1 MVRGRDDPGGNRTHI
16 GLKCIT
22 KSLNK
27 AIDYYYTDNEKD
39 ENRMVM
45 DKLGSSLQDALKKLV
60 GAGRIDEKTVNE
72 VVKDIQ
78 RAMLQSDVNVKLVMA
93 LSNNIKDR
101 ALNEEVPAGMG
112 AREHVIRIVYQELV
126 NILGG
131 SADIPLKPQ
140 KIMMIGLQ
148 GSGKTTT
155 TAKLARYFQRKGLK
169 PAVVC
174 ADTFRPGAYQQL
186 KTLCEGLN
194 VPFYGEEGNPDAPG
208 IVERG
213 LAEIG
218 KYDVKIVDT
227 AGRHSLEADLIDEME
242 RIHAIAKPDYKLL
255 VLDAGIGQQASEQ
268 ARAFNDSV
276 GISGVVISKLD
287 GTAKGGGA
295 LSAVAETNSAI
306 AFIGVGETPDALEK
320 FEPDRF
326 ISRLLGMGDIKSLVE
341 KAEEAMAEDEMDI
354 ESMMKGKFTLKDMYK
369 QLEAMNKMGPMK
381 QIMQMLPLGGMG
393 VKVSDEAYQVTGD
406 KMIHFRV
413 LMDSMTEEE
422 MLNPRIIGSARIKR
436 ISRGSGCAP
445 EEVRELLKYHKTMQ
459 NAMKG
464 LRGGKFNMKK
474 MMKKMGM

>member
-1 MVRGRDDPGGNRTHI
+1 
-16 GLKCIT
+16 
-22 KSLNK
+22 
-27 AIDYYYTDNEKD
+27 
-39 ENRMVM
+39 MVM

-60 GAGRIDEKTVNE
+60 GAGRIDERTVNE

-78 RAMLQSDVNVKLVMA
+78 RALLQADVNVKLVMKM
-93 LSNNIKDR
+93 SSHIKER
-101 ALNEEVPAGMG
+101 ALKEEVPSGMNP
-112 AREHVIRIVYQELV
+112 REHVIKIVYHELISIV
-126 NILGG
+126 GR

-140 KIMMIGLQ
+140 TIMMIGLQ

-155 TAKLARYFQRKGLK
+155 TSKLSRYFQRKGMK

-186 KTLCEGLN
+186 KTLCDKLN
-194 VPFYGEEGNPDAPG
+194 VPFYGEEGNPDAVG

-213 LAEIG
+213 LAELE
-218 KYDVKIVDT
+218 KNDVLIVDT

-242 RIHAIAKPDYKLL
+242 QIHEIAQPDYKLL
-255 VLDAGIGQQASEQ
+255 VLDGAIGQQASEQ

-295 LSAVAETNSAI
+295 LSAVSETNSAI
-306 AFIGVGETPDALEK
+306 AFIGVGETPDDLEK

-326 ISRLLGMGDIKSLVE
+326 ISRLLGMGDIKSLIE
-341 KAEEAMAEDEMDI
+341 KAEETLSEEDIDMEAMMR
-354 ESMMKGKFTLKDMYK
+354 GRFTLKDMYS

-393 VKVSDEAYQVTGD
+393 AKLSDDAYKVTED
-406 KMIHFRV
+406 KMKGYRV
-413 LMDSMTEEE
+413 LMDSMTDEEL
-422 MLNPRIIGSARIKR
+422 LNPRLIGSARIKR
-436 ISRGSGCAP
+436 ISMGSGSSP
-445 EEVRELLKYHKTMQ
+445 EAVRELLKYHKMMQ

-464 LRGGKFNMKK
+464 LRGGKFNMQK

>member
-1 MVRGRDDPGGNRTHI
+1 
-16 GLKCIT
+16 
-22 KSLNK
+22 
-27 AIDYYYTDNEKD
+27 
-39 ENRMVM
+39 MVM

-60 GAGRIDEKTVNE
+60 GAGRIDERTVTE

-78 RAMLQSDVNVKLVMA
+78 RALLQADVNVKLVMQM
-93 LSNNIKDR
+93 SSHIKER
-101 ALNEEVPAGMG
+101 ALKEEVPSGMNP
-112 AREHVIRIVYQELV
+112 REHVIKIVYQELISIV
-126 NILGG
+126 GR

-140 KIMMIGLQ
+140 TIMMIGLQ

-155 TAKLARYFQRKGLK
+155 TSKLSRYFQRKGLK

-186 KTLCEGLN
+186 KTLCDKLN
-194 VPFYGEEGNPDAPG
+194 VPFYGEVDNPDAVG
-208 IVERG
+208 IVKRG
-213 LAEIG
+213 LAELE
-218 KYDVKIVDT
+218 KNDVLIVDT

-242 RIHAIAKPDYKLL
+242 QIHEIAQPDYKLL
-255 VLDAGIGQQASEQ
+255 VLDGAIGQQASEQ

-295 LSAVAETNSAI
+295 LSAVSETNSAI
-306 AFIGVGETPDALEK
+306 AFIGVGETPDDLEK

-326 ISRLLGMGDIKSLVE
+326 ISRLLGMGDIKSLIE
-341 KAEEAMAEDEMDI
+341 KAEETLSEEDIDMEAMMR
-354 ESMMKGKFTLKDMYK
+354 GRFTLKDMYS

-393 VKVSDEAYQVTGD
+393 AKLSDDAYKVTED
-406 KMIHFRV
+406 KMKGYRV

-422 MLNPRIIGSARIKR
+422 LLNPRLLGSSRIKR
-436 ISRGSGCAP
+436 ISLGSGSSPDA
-445 EEVRELLKYHKTMQ
+445 VRELLKYHKMMQ

-464 LRGGKFNMKK
+464 LRGGKFNMQK

>member
-1 MVRGRDDPGGNRTHI
+1 
-16 GLKCIT
+16 
-22 KSLNK
+22 
-27 AIDYYYTDNEKD
+27 
-39 ENRMVM
+39 MVM

-60 GAGRIDEKTVNE
+60 GAGRIDERTVNE

-78 RAMLQSDVNVKLVMA
+78 RALLQADVNVKLVMKM
-93 LSNNIKDR
+93 SSHIKER
-101 ALNEEVPAGMG
+101 ALKEEVPSGMNP
-112 AREHVIRIVYQELV
+112 REHVIKIVYHELISIV
-126 NILGG
+126 GR

-140 KIMMIGLQ
+140 TIMMIGLQ

-155 TAKLARYFQRKGLK
+155 TSKLSRYFQRKGMK

-186 KTLCEGLN
+186 KTLCDKLN
-194 VPFYGEEGNPDAPG
+194 VPFYGEEGNPDAVG

-213 LAEIG
+213 LLELE
-218 KYDVKIVDT
+218 KNDVLIVDT

-242 RIHAIAKPDYKLL
+242 QIHEIAQPDYKLL
-255 VLDAGIGQQASEQ
+255 VLDGAIGQQASEQ

-295 LSAVAETNSAI
+295 LSAVSETNSAI
-306 AFIGVGETPDALEK
+306 AFIGVGETPDDLEK

-326 ISRLLGMGDIKSLVE
+326 ISRLLGMGDIKSLIE
-341 KAEEAMAEDEMDI
+341 KAEETLSEEDIDMEAMMR
-354 ESMMKGKFTLKDMYK
+354 GRFTLKDMYS

-393 VKVSDEAYQVTGD
+393 AKLSDDAYKVTED
-406 KMIHFRV
+406 KMKGYRV
-413 LMDSMTEEE
+413 LMDSMTDEEL
-422 MLNPRIIGSARIKR
+422 LNPRLIGSARIKR
-436 ISRGSGCAP
+436 ISMGSGSSP
-445 EEVRELLKYHKTMQ
+445 EAVRELLKYHKMMQ

-464 LRGGKFNMKK
+464 LRGGKFNMQK

>member
-1 MVRGRDDPGGNRTHI
+1 
-16 GLKCIT
+16 
-22 KSLNK
+22 
-27 AIDYYYTDNEKD
+27 
-39 ENRMVM
+39 MVM
-45 DKLGSSLQDALKKLV
+45 DKLSNSLQDALKKLV
-60 GAGRIDEKTVNE
+60 GAGRIDERTVND

-78 RAMLQSDVNVKLVMA
+78 RALLQSDVNVKMVMQ
-93 LSNNIKDR
+93 LSKSIKER
-101 ALNEEVPAGMG
+101 ALDEDVPQGMNP
-112 AREHVIRIVYQELV
+112 REHVIRIVYEELMKIV
-126 NILGG
+126 GEG
-131 SADIPLKPQ
+131 TGIPLKPQ

-186 KTLCEGLN
+186 KTLCESLN
-194 VPFYGEEGNPDAPG
+194 VAFYGEEGNPDAVG

-213 LAEIG
+213 LAEID
-218 KYDVKIVDT
+218 KYDVKIIDT
-227 AGRHSLEADLIDEME
+227 AGRHSLENDLIDEME
-242 RIHAIAKPDYKLL
+242 RIHAISSPDYKLL

-268 ARAFNDSV
+268 AKAFNDSV

-295 LSAVAETNSAI
+295 MSAVAATDSSI
-306 AFIGVGETPDALEK
+306 AFIGVGETPEDLEK
-320 FEPDRF
+320 FEADRF
-326 ISRLLGMGDIKSLVE
+326 ISRLLGMGDLRSLME
-341 KAEEAMAEDEMDI
+341 KAEETLSEDELDV

-393 VKVSDEAYQVTGD
+393 MKVSDDAYEVTGQ
-406 KMIHFRV
+406 KMAQYKT

-422 MLNPRIIGSARIKR
+422 MTNPRIIGSSRIKR
-436 ISRGSGCAP
+436 ISIGAGSTP
-445 EEVRELLKYHKTMQ
+445 ETVRELLKYHKQMQ

-464 LRGGKFNMKK
+464 MRGGKFNMKK